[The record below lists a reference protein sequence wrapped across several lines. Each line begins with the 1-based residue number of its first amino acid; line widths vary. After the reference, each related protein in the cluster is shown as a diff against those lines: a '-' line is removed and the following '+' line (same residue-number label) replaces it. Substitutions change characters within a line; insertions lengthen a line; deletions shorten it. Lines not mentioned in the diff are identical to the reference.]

1 MAEGMT
7 GSEVT
12 VAAKK
17 KLKEQERRKKLK
29 GIVKKLVF
37 SHQNHQPGSIGERIG
52 TAYQNRQTFKALSE
66 DGDYEGARANMNI
79 RTEDQRRIRTEYKRQ
94 KNIKKSEDKKMKK
107 YKKY

>member
-12 VAAKK
+12 GIAKK

-37 SHQNHQPGSIGERIG
+37 SHQNPQPGSIGERIG
-52 TAYQNRQTFKALSE
+52 TAYQNRQTFKAHMDSGTVQ
-66 DGDYEGARANMNI
+66 DARDDFEI
-79 RTEDQRRIRTEYKRQ
+79 RTENQRRIRDEYKRQ